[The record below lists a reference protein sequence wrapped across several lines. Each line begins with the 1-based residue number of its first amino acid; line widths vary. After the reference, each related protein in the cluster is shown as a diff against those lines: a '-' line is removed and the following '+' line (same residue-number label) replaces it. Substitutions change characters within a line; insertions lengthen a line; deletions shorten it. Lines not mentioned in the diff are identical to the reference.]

1 MNDSKELKFG
11 LIGSSLSH
19 SRSIKIQNAAFKHL
33 GINASYENFE
43 IPVDNFDRGIIMLL
57 QKVDGLNITIPFKQK
72 ILKYLNRTDDLVGKI
87 GAANTVHL
95 TEMGIIGY
103 NTDYQGFVDSLKSI
117 ENISDKKVALLGA
130 GGAAKAILV
139 ALQDLG
145 LEKIY
150 IYARNK
156 SKVEDNL
163 PKLSKNLLEIH
174 MLDEATE
181 LPEIELLINS
191 TPVGQ
196 GRLSE
201 QTPIDLSV
209 LKTLPK
215 SATVYDLI
223 YSDTKLIKE
232 AQSIGLKTINGKEM
246 LIRQAMHSI
255 KHWTKIEPTEELY
268 QIMSEAFD
276 N

>member
-1 MNDSKELKFG
+1 MDKEKVLKFG

-19 SRSIKIQNAAFKHL
+19 SKSIRIQNAAFKHL

-43 IPVDNFDRGIIMLL
+43 IPIDNFDRGIIMLL
-57 QKVDGLNITIPFKQK
+57 QKVDGLNITIPFKER
-72 ILKYLNRTDDLVGKI
+72 IIKYLNRSDQLVGKI

-103 NTDYQGFVDSLKSI
+103 NTDYQGFIDSLKAI
-117 ENISDKKVALLGA
+117 EDISSKKVALIGA

-139 ALQDLG
+139 ALEDLG

-163 PKLSKNLLEIH
+163 PRLNRNVLEIK
-174 MLDEATE
+174 MLDEATD
-181 LPEIELLINS
+181 LSEIDLLINS

-201 QTPIDLSV
+201 QSPIDLQT
-209 LKTLPK
+209 LETLPK
-215 SATVYDLI
+215 TATVYDLI
-223 YSDTKLIKE
+223 YSDTKLINE
-232 AQSIGLKTINGKEM
+232 AKSIGLKTINGKEM
-246 LIRQAMHSI
+246 LIRQAMYSI
-255 KHWTKIEPTEELY
+255 NHWTKAPLTDDLY
-268 QIMSEAFD
+268 KAMSEAF
-276 N
+276 

>member
-1 MNDSKELKFG
+1 MNDVKELKFG

-19 SRSIKIQNAAFKHL
+19 SKSIKIQNAAFQHL

-43 IPVDNFDRGIIMLL
+43 IPIDNFDRGIIMLL
-57 QKVDGLNITIPFKQK
+57 QQVDGLNITIPFKEK
-72 ILKYLNRTDDLVGKI
+72 IIKYLNRADELVGKI

-103 NTDYQGFVDSLKSI
+103 NTDYQGFIDSLKDI
-117 ENISDKKVALLGA
+117 KDISNKKVALLGA
-130 GGAAKAILV
+130 GGAAKAVLV
-139 ALQDLG
+139 ALEDLG
-145 LEKIY
+145 LEKIH

-156 SKVEDNL
+156 TKVEDNL
-163 PKLSKNLLEIH
+163 PRLNRNLLEIH

-181 LPEIELLINS
+181 LTGINLLINS

-196 GRLSE
+196 ARLSE
-201 QTPIDLSV
+201 QSPIDTNV
-209 LKTLPK
+209 LETLPK

-223 YSDTKLIKE
+223 YSDTKLIQEAKE
-232 AQSIGLKTINGKEM
+232 LGLNTINGKEM
-246 LIRQAMHSI
+246 LVRQAMHSI
-255 KHWTKIEPTEELY
+255 KHWTKQELTEDLY
-268 QIMSEAFD
+268 KVMSKAFD